1 MGNLQTA
8 WVSYCCWNDQEN
20 LPPLRAIFD
29 RELSRSLSARFAS
42 YRTFMEAIVQK
53 AVEQNVWQE
62 PTDSSVA
69 KEILRNV
76 DLSGIIPTK
85 TPKGHPRRLEQLRWT
100 TLVNDFYAMRQ
111 QSQQT
116 SSQSIHP
123 QHMDDGDSPIVD
135 EDAETDIMD

>member
-1 MGNLQTA
+1 MCGKNQL
-8 WVSYCCWNDQEN
+8 
-20 LPPLRAIFD
+20 I
-29 RELSRSLSARFAS
+29 
-42 YRTFMEAIVQK
+42 
-53 AVEQNVWQE
+53 
-62 PTDSSVA
+62 A
-69 KEILRNV
+69 KDILRKV

-85 TPKGHPRRLEQLRWT
+85 TPTGHPRRLQQLRWT